1 MFPTASKKGDPMP
14 SERVQFANDDGETL
28 TAVLDTPEQGPTR
41 ACALFAHC
49 FTCSKDLR
57 AAKAISK
64 ALADEGFAVL
74 RFDFTGLGES
84 EGEFEDSNFSSNVTD
99 IVAAATFLSSQ
110 EDGPSV
116 LIGHSLGGAAVL
128 RAAEQL
134 DSVKAVATIGAPAD
148 PQHVTHLLSSSE
160 QEIEE
165 SGEAEV
171 TLAGRS
177 FKFKKQFLDDLRDGS
192 IEGCVRGLRRALMIF
207 HSPVDDIVPIENAAI
222 LYKLARHPKS
232 FVSLDDADHLLTKT
246 RDAQYVARVLA
257 AWTDRYVE

>member
-1 MFPTASKKGDPMP
+1 MAS
-14 SERVQFANDDGETL
+14 EQVQFTNDEGETL
-28 TAVLDTPEQGPTR
+28 AAILETPENSETR

-57 AAKAISK
+57 AVRAISK
-64 ALADEGFAVL
+64 GLADEGIAVL

-84 EGEFEDSNFSSNVTD
+84 QGDFADSNFSSNVSD
-99 IVAAATFLSSQ
+99 IVSAGRFLSEQQS
-110 EDGPSV
+110 GPSI

-148 PQHVTHLLSSSE
+148 PEHVTHLLSSSE

-171 TLAGRS
+171 TLAGRK

-192 IEGCVRGLRRALMIF
+192 IEGCVRGLDRALMIF
-207 HSPVDDIVPIENAAI
+207 HSPVDEIVPVENAAI
-222 LYKLARHPKS
+222 LFKLARHPRS
-232 FVSLDDADHLLTKT
+232 FVSLDNADHLLTKT
-246 RDAQYVARVLA
+246 RDAEYVARVLA
-257 AWTDRYVE
+257 AWADRYVE